1 MFIQIAIGTG
11 LLLISILIGAVS
23 AWVME
28 VLFLRGHGW
37 LMREPHRPK
46 LMVVIGG
53 VSLWV
58 LGVITAGIWVWA
70 GAFYALGVFAT
81 LEEAV
86 YFAMVTFT
94 TLGFGDVLLPVEWRL
109 LAGMAAANG
118 LLNFGLL
125 TALLVEAL
133 RHVRLGQVEQRRQSP
148 RPEITRP

>member
-1 MFIQIAIGTG
+1 MLIQIALGTG
-11 LLLISILIGAVS
+11 LLLMSVLLAAGS

-28 VLFLRGHGW
+28 VAFLRGNNW

-46 LMVVIGG
+46 LVMVVAV

-58 LGVITAGIWVWA
+58 LGVVTAGIWVWA
-70 GAFYALGVFAT
+70 AAFYALGVFGS
-81 LEEAV
+81 LEESV

-94 TLGFGDVLLPVEWRL
+94 TLGFGDLLLPVQWRL

-133 RHVRLGQVEQRRQSP
+133 RHVRLGQVSNRD
-148 RPEITRP
+148 T

>member
-1 MFIQIAIGTG
+1 MFIQIALGTG
-11 LLLISILIGAVS
+11 LLLTSIILAAFS

-28 VLFLRGHGW
+28 IAFVRGNDW

-46 LMVVIGG
+46 LVVLIAV

-58 LGVITAGIWVWA
+58 LGVVTAGIWIWA
-70 GAFYALGVFAT
+70 GAFYALGVFGS
-81 LEEAV
+81 LEESV

-94 TLGFGDVLLPVEWRL
+94 TLGFGDLLLPVEWRL

-118 LLNFGLL
+118 LLNFGPL

-133 RHVRLGQVEQRRQSP
+133 RHVRIGQVSNRNS
-148 RPEITRP
+148 TK

>member
-1 MFIQIAIGTG
+1 MFIQIALGTT
-11 LLLISILIGAVS
+11 LLLISILLAAVS

-28 VLFLRGHGW
+28 IAFVRGNDW

-46 LMVVIGG
+46 LMILIAV

-70 GAFYALGVFAT
+70 GAFYVLGVFST
-81 LEEAV
+81 LEESV

-94 TLGFGDVLLPVEWRL
+94 TLGFGDLLLPLEWRL

-133 RHVRLGQVEQRRQSP
+133 RHVRLGQVDARGRNP
-148 RPEITRP
+148 RK